1 VSEDGTYLE
10 QIESDEIKKLVELI
24 YGSKPEDA
32 IEVAAD
38 IEDHKKIIEQ
48 VDHLIENDLQNPGKK
63 ILQDIPKN

>member
-1 VSEDGTYLE
+1 MSEGGACLE

-38 IEDHKKIIEQ
+38 IDDHKIIVER
-48 VDHLIENDLQNPGKK
+48 VNHLIGPD
-63 ILQDIPKN
+63 

>member
-1 VSEDGTYLE
+1 MSEDGTYLE

-38 IEDHKKIIEQ
+38 IEDDHKKIVER
-48 VDHLIENDLQNPGKK
+48 VNHLIGHD
-63 ILQDIPKN
+63 